1 MSLEG
6 RTIAVIEDD
15 PIMGESLAQSLSLEG
30 AKVCLYRSGQAA
42 LRGAAPRSFDLVVC
56 DIRLPDT
63 DGQTLFHHFG
73 MGADMPPFLFM
84 TAFGDI
90 NQAVALMREG
100 AADYLTKPFDMAD
113 FLRRVQSSLRP
124 PSQSYDGETAL
135 GVSPPM
141 RDIEHLLRLVS
152 RVESPV
158 LITGE
163 TGTGKEVCARFLH
176 ALTRKSE
183 PFMAV
188 NCAAIPSDLLES
200 ELFGHE
206 AGAFTGAGKRHLGFA
221 ERAGEGT
228 LFLDEIGELALPLQ
242 AKLLRVLEER
252 QFYRLG
258 GETPVSFKARLV
270 SATNADLSA
279 QIIAKQ
285 FRPDLYYRV
294 NVVEV
299 KVPPLRERRQ
309 DIPWLLSRFLGDLPP
324 QVESGTRGISA
335 PAEQAVL
342 SHSWPGNVRELRNR
356 LERAVALNLTGWI
369 LPQDLFPESRAS
381 VLTTEAPSSLADA
394 REAAERQRIAAALAE
409 NRGQIGKTAGCLGV
423 SRTTLWEKMKRYGL
437 AGDTS

>member
-1 MSLEG
+1 MLLEG

-30 AKVCLYRSGQAA
+30 AKVCLYASGQAA
-42 LRGAAPRSFDLVVC
+42 LKGGAPRSLDLVIC
-56 DIRLPDT
+56 DIQLPDT
-63 DGQTLFHHFG
+63 DGQSLFHRFG
-73 MGADMPPFLFM
+73 MNGDAPPFLFM

-90 NQAVALMREG
+90 TQAVALMREG
-100 AADYLTKPFDMAD
+100 AADYLTKPFDMED
-113 FLRRVQSSLRP
+113 FLHRVQGSLRP
-124 PSQSYDGETAL
+124 VAHSAESDAL
-135 GVSPPM
+135 LGLSSAM

-176 ALTRKSE
+176 NLSSKSH

-206 AGAFTGAGKRHLGFA
+206 AGAFTGASKRHLGYA

-242 AKLLRVLEER
+242 AKLLRVLEDKE
-252 QFYRLG
+252 FYRLG
-258 GETPVSFKARLV
+258 GETPVAFKARLV
-270 SATNADLSA
+270 SATNADLVA
-279 QIIAKQ
+279 RMAMKQ
-285 FRPDLYYRV
+285 FRSDLYYRV

-299 KVPPLRERRQ
+299 NIPPLRERRE
-309 DIPWLLSRFLGDLPP
+309 DIRWLLSRFLTDLSP
-324 QVESGTRGISA
+324 QKDSGTRGIDA
-335 PAEQAVL
+335 LAEQAAL
-342 SHSWPGNVRELRNR
+342 SHSWPGNIRELRNR
-356 LERAVALNLTGWI
+356 LERALALNLTGWI
-369 LPQDLFPESRAS
+369 SPQDLFPEKRVVSSAVGS
-381 VLTTEAPSSLADA
+381 PLSLADA
-394 REAAERQRIAAALAE
+394 REAAERQHIAVGLAE
-409 NRGQIGKTAGCLGV
+409 NGGQIGKTAECLGV

-437 AGDTS
+437 VEE

>member
-1 MSLEG
+1 MLLEG

-15 PIMGESLAQSLSLEG
+15 SIMGESLTQSLSLEG
-30 AKVCLYRSGQAA
+30 ANVCLYRSGQAA
-42 LRGAAPRSFDLVVC
+42 LRGGAPRRFDLVVC
-56 DIRLPDT
+56 DIRLPDM
-63 DGQTLFHHFG
+63 DGQSFFRSFG
-73 MGADMPPFLFM
+73 MGADTPPFLFM

-100 AADYLTKPFDMAD
+100 AADYLTKPFDMAE
-113 FLRRVQSSLRP
+113 FLHRVQSSLRP
-124 PSQSYDGETAL
+124 TPQAHDGDIEL

-141 RDIEHLLRLVS
+141 REIEHLLRLVS

-176 ALTRKSE
+176 ALTRKAG
-183 PFMAV
+183 PFVAV

-258 GETPVSFKARLV
+258 GEAPVVFKARLV
-270 SATNADLSA
+270 SATNADLGA
-279 QIIAKQ
+279 RIAARQ
-285 FRPDLYYRV
+285 FRSDLYYRI

-299 KVPPLRERRQ
+299 RVPPLRERRQ
-309 DIPWLLSRFLGDLPP
+309 DIPWLLNSFLADLSAHG
-324 QVESGTRGISA
+324 ENGLRGIGA
-335 PAEQAVL
+335 VAEQAAL
-342 SHSWPGNVRELRNR
+342 THSWPGNVRELRNR
-356 LERAVALNLTGWI
+356 VERALALNLTGWI
-369 LPQDLFPESRAS
+369 SPQDLFPEKRAGAFA
-381 VLTTEAPSSLADA
+381 TAAPMSLADA
-394 REAAERQRIAAALAE
+394 REAAEKQRITAALEE
-409 NRGQIGKTAGCLGV
+409 NDGQIAKTAECLAV

-437 AGDTS
+437 AEQ